1 MFRTLL
7 AVALATAPVALA
19 GCDAK
24 LLSAAL
30 EAANAADSNA
40 PKVRVTGSIYAPAA
54 QVAVVSAGGLNYA
67 AAARS
72 DEKGVA
78 NAKVSFATV
87 KAQMV
92 PQGSVQTDSSGRFTI
107 EVPENTDYAVT
118 ATFEAKDGTPV
129 TLTGLIKVSGS
140 APSFQLDAAHNM
152 VASKLLADGLT
163 TIDQGKLDTAL
174 SQMASD
180 LSAVSTVPTPTSRS
194 AAAAAFDTHA
204 GAATKATVS
213 GMK

>member
-1 MFRTLL
+1 MIRTLL
-7 AVALATAPVALA
+7 AVALLTAPVALA
-19 GCDAK
+19 GCDAAT
-24 LLSAAL
+24 LASAL
-30 EAANAADSNA
+30 DAATASSNA

-67 AAARS
+67 VAARS

-87 KAQMV
+87 TAQMV

-118 ATFEAKDGTPV
+118 ATFEAKDGGTV
-129 TLTGLIKVSGS
+129 TLTGLVKVTGS
-140 APSFQLDAAHNM
+140 APAFQLDAAHNM
-152 VASKLLADGLT
+152 VASKLLNTGLT
-163 TIDQGKLDTAL
+163 KIDQAKLDTAL

-194 AAAAAFDTHA
+194 AAASAFDTHA